1 MIQDFSGDQQWQ
13 PELQQVQQQ
22 VNDLHAGLKEVKD
35 QQGDLIEL
43 ASDVTELKIDL
54 QKLRQT

>member
-1 MIQDFSGDQQWQ
+1 MIQDFSSAQQWQ

-22 VNDLHAGLKEVKD
+22 VNDLHTGLKEVKD

-54 QKLRQT
+54 QKLR